1 MLLAVFT
8 ATSLLLNML
17 SATALVSNMPTAAVL
32 LSNMLLVLHQQ
43 TRLEGVLHHGTLTQ
57 QHVLALRAFVCP
69 LRLNAGRPLRRPP
82 RRPELPP

>member
-1 MLLAVFT
+1 MLLVVLT
-8 ATSLLLNML
+8 ATALLLNMI
-17 SATALVSNMPTAAVL
+17 SATALISNMLTAAVL
-32 LSNMLLVLHQQ
+32 LSNMLLVLHHQS
-43 TRLEGVLHHGTLTQ
+43 RHEGVLHHGTLTQ